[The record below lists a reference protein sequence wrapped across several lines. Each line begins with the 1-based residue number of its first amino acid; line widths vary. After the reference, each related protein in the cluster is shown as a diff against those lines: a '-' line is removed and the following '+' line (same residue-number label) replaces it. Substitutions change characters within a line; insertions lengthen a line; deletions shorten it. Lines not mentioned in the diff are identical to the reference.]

1 LLEVSWRQAR
11 ERLLQKLATPWL
23 TLFIH
28 IPVINRSRVVDL
40 LLQYT
45 SMSTNMVDIQLPLS
59 SASLRRARSKAP
71 VFVIGCS
78 RSGTTLLYHILLSS
92 GNFAVYRMES
102 QILTLFEPRFRPLS
116 KPQNKRKMLDAWY
129 TTRLYQRS
137 GLEPEELEPRIMAE
151 CQNGGDFLRIL
162 MEQICWAETT
172 PEHLLY
178 MGRIKE
184 TIPNALV
191 IHVIRDGRDV
201 ALSWEKL
208 KQLRPFPWDRRRSA
222 MAAGIYWEWIVNK
235 GRAAGRALGED
246 YIEVRYEDLVSK
258 PAEVLR
264 SLEPFVDHDLDYDRI
279 REVGIGSVSTPNT
292 AFKGDQQSPIGRW
305 RTALS
310 PKDLEEFE
318 TLTGDT
324 LADLGYE
331 LNAKPASSFELARM
345 RIAYRTYFE
354 SKQFLKTK
362 TPAGKWFVK
371 RNLSWV

>member
-1 LLEVSWRQAR
+1 
-11 ERLLQKLATPWL
+11 
-23 TLFIH
+23 
-28 IPVINRSRVVDL
+28 
-40 LLQYT
+40 
-45 SMSTNMVDIQLPLS
+45 
-59 SASLRRARSKAP
+59 
-71 VFVIGCS
+71 
-78 RSGTTLLYHILLSS
+78 
-92 GNFAVYRMES
+92 
-102 QILTLFEPRFRPLS
+102 
-116 KPQNKRKMLDAWY
+116 MLDAWY
-129 TTRLYQRS
+129 TTRLYERS
-137 GLEPEELEPRIMAE
+137 GLTPEELEPRIMAE

-162 MEQICWAETT
+162 MEQICRKQGVERWAETT

-178 MGRIKE
+178 IRRIKE

-208 KQLRPFPWDRRRSA
+208 KQIRRFPWDRRRSA
-222 MAAGIYWEWIVNK
+222 LAAGIYWEWIVSK
-235 GRAAGRALGED
+235 GRAAGRALGKD
-246 YIEVRYEDLVSK
+246 YVEVRYEDLVSK

-279 REVGIGSVSTPNT
+279 REVGIGSVSAPNT
-292 AFKGDQQSPIGRW
+292 AFKGEQQNPVGRW
-305 RTALS
+305 KTALS
-310 PKDLEEFE
+310 PKELEEFE

-331 LNAKPASSFELARM
+331 LNPNRASSFELTRM
-345 RIAYRTYFE
+345 RMAYRTYFE